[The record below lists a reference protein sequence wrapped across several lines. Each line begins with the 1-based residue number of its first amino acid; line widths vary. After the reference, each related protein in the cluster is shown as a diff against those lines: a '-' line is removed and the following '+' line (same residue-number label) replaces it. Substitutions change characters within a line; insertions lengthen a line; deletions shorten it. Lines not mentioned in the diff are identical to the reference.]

1 MRRLDRDDV
10 FEIDTPNQAFSVTQ
24 PGSYRVKASED
35 GNYTVVSVRQGE
47 GESTGNGQ
55 NFTLHAGQKGTF
67 SGTDSLTADV
77 VQIGR
82 PDEFDNW
89 AYTREHRHDNSRS
102 AQYVSHD
109 VVGYDD
115 LDDNGDWRDDS
126 NYGHVWFPNRVAA
139 GWRPIMMAIGTGF
152 LPGDGRGWMTLR
164 GATRRFTTD
173 AG

>member
-1 MRRLDRDDV
+1 M
-10 FEIDTPNQAFSVTQ
+10 
-24 PGSYRVKASED
+24 
-35 GNYTVVSVRQGE
+35 
-47 GESTGNGQ
+47 
-55 NFTLHAGQKGTF
+55 
-67 SGTDSLTADV
+67 